1 MPRDKGLIGIFTR
14 SKTKTKVSVSTQVLG
29 SDPVKRKMPD
39 NPSDPYAKR
48 HHPDESNSN
57 PLDDL
62 NNLEWS
68 LEMVDSQKIF
78 DEVVTMMQESGNN
91 KEEEVSVKKNLV
103 YALSIHK
110 TKDLRM
116 PITIRQFELFQSFL
130 WKKRINMSVE
140 ENENL
145 NIEYIC
151 HHRTMGRIHINI
163 LSVCL
168 SH

>member
-1 MPRDKGLIGIFTR
+1 MPKEKGLIAGIFTR
-14 SKTKTKVSVSTQVLG
+14 SKSKVSVSIQV

-39 NPSDPYAKR
+39 NISDPNAKR
-48 HHPDESNSN
+48 LHRDESKSNS
-57 PLDDL
+57 L
-62 NNLEWS
+62 NNLETLERQ

-78 DEVVTMMQESGNN
+78 DEVVTMMQDSGNN

-110 TKDLRM
+110 SKDLRM

-130 WKKRINMSVE
+130 WKKRISMSVE
-140 ENENL
+140 ENEKL

-151 HHRTMGRIHINI
+151 HHRTMGRIHINF
-163 LSVCL
+163 LTQF
-168 SH
+168 